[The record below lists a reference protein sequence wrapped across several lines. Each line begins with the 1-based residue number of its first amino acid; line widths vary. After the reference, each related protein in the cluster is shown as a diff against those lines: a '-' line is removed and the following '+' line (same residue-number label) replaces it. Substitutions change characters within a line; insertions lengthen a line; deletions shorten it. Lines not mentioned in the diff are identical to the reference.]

1 MSKKDNDVTVTWI
14 GFILGGSYCTIFFS
28 CVYIPVFHYSRSFY
42 SLYSITWPRSCL
54 AVYAHRLYD
63 SHIVSYRSFDPSLSP
78 FSLWNTSVF
87 HFLVDSI
94 CSGPIFGFQQTKS
107 QPFYHMKSN
116 FPSVLYSLVTFPST
130 PFQKVLSP
138 SQSSQVQRLERIRIH
153 FILYL

>member
-1 MSKKDNDVTVTWI
+1 MLI
-14 GFILGGSYCTIFFS
+14 GFMILIL
-28 CVYIPVFHYSRSFY
+28 
-42 SLYSITWPRSCL
+42 SLIVALIHHCL
-54 AVYAHRLYD
+54 
-63 SHIVSYRSFDPSLSP
+63 PSVCG
-78 FSLWNTSVF
+78 TR
-87 HFLVDSI
+87 
-94 CSGPIFGFQQTKS
+94 PIFGFQQTKS